1 MRGPGEGSVREKRR
15 ADGSVFYEARA
26 SIHGQQRSFCADTKS
41 GAMAKARAARADAER
56 GHTRPNAARTLA
68 EHLRDW
74 LEHQVKPSV
83 RLRTYVSYH
92 GHAEN
97 HIIPEL
103 GHLRLDEVTP
113 GQVTRMLSGVIAKG
127 VSDTTAQRV
136 RATLSAAYKAAMLDY
151 GVLRNPAALAKA
163 PRSDRPQFQRE
174 VVKPEDAR
182 EILAAFD
189 GSRLWPLVAFSLAT
203 GVRQGELLA
212 LRWQD
217 IDGTAAHIRHAVDF
231 RDGHRIL
238 ARPKSDKAHRTVPL
252 SSLALS
258 AIEARRGEIETE
270 RMLAGDAY
278 TDRQLVFA
286 GPSGDFRDGA
296 AVTRN
301 FRARLV
307 HRGLPS
313 IRWHALRRIY
323 AATLQAAGVPLH
335 VIRDLMGHS
344 ELGVTEKYAY
354 TMPGSDA
361 DVLAALNAAF
371 GAGPARDNPSGDP
384 ATEARFTQLTL

>member
-1 MRGPGEGSVREKRR
+1 MRGPGEGSIREKRR
-15 ADGSVFYEARA
+15 KDGSVFYEARA

-56 GHTRPNAARTLA
+56 GHTRPNATRTLA

-74 LEHQVKPSV
+74 LEHQVKPGV
-83 RLRTYVSYH
+83 RSRTYVSYH

-97 HIIPEL
+97 HIIPVL

-113 GQVTRMLSGVIAKG
+113 GQVSRMLAGVIATG

-151 GVLRNPAALAKA
+151 GILRNPAALARMPK
-163 PRSDRPQFQRE
+163 SDRPQFQRE
-174 VVKPEDAR
+174 VVKPDDAR
-182 EILAAFD
+182 EILAAFE

-217 IDGTAAHIRHAVDF
+217 VDDHAMHVRHAIDY
-231 RDGHRIL
+231 RDGRRVL

-252 SSLALS
+252 SEIALS
-258 AIEARRGEIETE
+258 ALSTRRGEIEVE
-270 RMLAGDAY
+270 RMLAGADY
-278 TDRQLVFA
+278 GDQGLIFA
-286 GPSGDFRDGA
+286 GPTGDFRDGA

-335 VIRDLMGHS
+335 VIRDLLGHS
-344 ELGVTEKYAY
+344 ELRVTEHYAY

-361 DVLAALNAAF
+361 NVLAAINAAF
-371 GAGPARDNPSGDP
+371 GHGPARDDPNAAPSD
-384 ATEARFTQLTL
+384 EARFTQLTL